1 MTWQQA
7 GIAAGTG
14 LAGAALGGKGGKKS
28 GLSNAFNMNTGS
40 YNLKGSGGDRNYAEL
55 NMTPEAQARTDAQ
68 NALFGDLGGLRASLA
83 PGFGR
88 LTQAARQNIE
98 NARTARLGN
107 LRDTLAQ
114 RRLTGSSFG
123 ESLVT
128 QAEREFGQAQNEA
141 EANSILQEI
150 NANAA
155 LINQQTGIINNQVQQ
170 ALAELGIVAGVSQ
183 NFTNS
188 MNQLSQMEQMMAA
201 QEKAGMGKFIGQL
214 GGMALGATMGPQGAM
229 LGSQFGAQLGGSVYG
244 PLNGSGSSWIN
255 PDTGMPV
262 AIR

>member
-1 MTWQQA
+1 MSLAQA
-7 GIAAGTG
+7 GIVAGTG

-55 NMTPEAQARTDAQ
+55 NMSPDALARMEAQ
-68 NALFGDLGGLRASLA
+68 NALRGDLQGIRGQVV

-88 LTQAARQNIE
+88 LTAAARANIE
-98 NARTARLGN
+98 NARSARLGN

-123 ESLVT
+123 ESLIT

-141 EANSILQEI
+141 ESQSILQEI
-150 NANAA
+150 ATSSA
-155 LINQQTGIINNQVQQ
+155 LIEQENSIINTQVQQ
-170 ALAELGIVAGVSQ
+170 ALSELGIVAGVSQ

-188 MNQLSQMEQMMAA
+188 MNQLGQMERMMAA
-201 QEKAGMGKFIGQL
+201 QEQAGLGKFIGQL
-214 GGMALGATMGPQGAM
+214 GGMALGSTMGPKVTPPEDG
-229 LGSQFGAQLGGSVYG
+229 GYTPPIYSPFGFIGRL
-244 PLNGSGSSWIN
+244 
-255 PDTGMPV
+255 
-262 AIR
+262 

>member
-1 MTWQQA
+1 MSWQQA
-7 GIAAGTG
+7 GIVAGTG
-14 LAGAALGGKGGKKS
+14 LAGAALGGKGGKSDPKANS
-28 GLSNAFNMNTGS
+28 FNMNTGS

-55 NMTPEAQARTDAQ
+55 NPTDSALARTAAQ
-68 NALFGDLGGLRASLA
+68 NALMGDLQNLRGQLA

-88 LTQAARQNIE
+88 LTQAARSNIE
-98 NARTARLGN
+98 NARTNRLGN
-107 LRDTLAQ
+107 LRDTLAE

-123 ESLVT
+123 ESLIS

-155 LINQQTGIINNQVQQ
+155 LINQENGIINNQVQQ

-188 MNQLSQMEQMMAA
+188 MNQLTQMEQMMKA
-201 QEKAGMGKFIGQL
+201 QEAAGMGKFIGQL

-229 LGSQFGAQLGGSVYG
+229 VGSQLGGSLG
-244 PLNGSGSSWIN
+244 GSFGGSNVWTN
-255 PDTGMPV
+255 PDTGQRV
-262 AIR
+262 LIR